1 MGNQEL
7 KGHTA
12 IVTGAAQG
20 IGKAIALELASR
32 GAGLALV
39 DIKAEALNETA
50 DEIRKATGARVLPR
64 VLDITKQAEVEA
76 FVAEVEKEFGGIQI
90 LVNNAGIHPLH
101 KIEDISE
108 EEWDLVMAVNLKAMF
123 FLSKA
128 VLPGMRKRK
137 YGRIINLSSEA
148 GKHGGTVA
156 ACSYA
161 ASKGGVLA
169 FTRNLAQ
176 QVGIDNI
183 TANNICPGRI
193 VTAMANAAGAAENQK
208 FIDNSILKRIG
219 DPEDVAFAAA
229 YLASPRARFI
239 TGESMM
245 VNGGTMRD

>member
-1 MGNQEL
+1 MDSLQ
-7 KGHTA
+7 GHTA

-20 IGKAIALELASR
+20 IGKAIAMELASR
-32 GAGLALV
+32 GANVAICDVKAEVLRETAEEILEKTGVKVRHKVV
-39 DIKAEALNETA
+39 DIA
-50 DEIRKATGARVLPR
+50 
-64 VLDITKQAEVEA
+64 KQAEVRS
-76 FVAEVEKEFGGIQI
+76 FVEEVEKEFDGIQI
-90 LVNNAGIHPLH
+90 MVNNAGIHPLH

-123 FLSKA
+123 FFCKA
-128 VLPGMRKRK
+128 VLPGMRGRT

-169 FTRNLAQ
+169 FSRNLAQ
-176 QVGIDNI
+176 QVGIDGI
-183 TANNICPGRI
+183 TVNAICPGRI

-229 YLASPRARFI
+229 YLASPRAKFI

>member
-1 MGNQEL
+1 M
-7 KGHTA
+7 
-12 IVTGAAQG
+12 
-20 IGKAIALELASR
+20 ELASR
-32 GAGLALV
+32 GANVAICDVKAEVLRETAEEILEKTGVKVRHKVV
-39 DIKAEALNETA
+39 DIA
-50 DEIRKATGARVLPR
+50 
-64 VLDITKQAEVEA
+64 KQAEVRS
-76 FVAEVEKEFGGIQI
+76 FVEEVEKEFDGIQI
-90 LVNNAGIHPLH
+90 MVNNAGIHPLH

-123 FLSKA
+123 FFCKA
-128 VLPGMRKRK
+128 VLPGMRGRT

-169 FTRNLAQ
+169 FSRNLAQ
-176 QVGIDNI
+176 QVGIDGI
-183 TANNICPGRI
+183 TVNAICPGRI

-229 YLASPRARFI
+229 YLASPRAKFI

>member
-1 MGNQEL
+1 MEL

-12 IVTGAAQG
+12 IVTGSAQG
-20 IGKAIALELASR
+20 IGKAVAMELASR
-32 GAGLALV
+32 GANVAIC
-39 DIKAEALNETA
+39 DIKDDVLKETA
-50 DEIRKATGARVLPR
+50 GEISSKTGAKVFSR
-64 VLDITKQAEVEA
+64 VLDISKQADVEV
-76 FVAEVEKEFGGIQI
+76 FVGEVEKEFGGIQI
-90 LVNNAGIHPLH
+90 IVNNAGIHPLH

-123 FLSKA
+123 FFCKA
-128 VLPGMRKRK
+128 VLPGMRRQK

-176 QVGIDNI
+176 QVGIDGI

-229 YLASPRARFI
+229 YLASPRAGFI

>member
-1 MGNQEL
+1 MENLEL

-20 IGKAIALELASR
+20 IGKAIATELAAR
-32 GAGLALV
+32 GASVAIV
-39 DIKAEALNETA
+39 DIKADVLDETA
-50 DEIRKATGARVLPR
+50 KEIGTKTGSQVFPK
-64 VLDITKQAEVEA
+64 VLDIAKQADVQA
-76 FVAEVEKEFGGIQI
+76 FVAEVEKKFGGVQI
-90 LVNNAGIHPLH
+90 MVNNAGIHPLH

-123 FLSKA
+123 FFCKA
-128 VLPGMRKRK
+128 VLPGMRQRK

-176 QVGIDNI
+176 QVGIDGI